1 MINRSSIPVTPEQER
16 TALAWLSV
24 LNDQPGSGDQAT
36 FSRWLQ
42 ADPAHAEAYA
52 QAQVVWELS
61 EVAGTTLADEE
72 ALVLQRYLSAMDV
85 TRRNRRRCWSGGL
98 AIAASVLLM
107 VGVVAGWQPGRWV
120 DDLGGRRAQRALGV
134 HKAVPTIN

>member
-1 MINRSSIPVTPEQER
+1 MISRSKISVTPEQER

-24 LNDQPGSGDQAT
+24 LHDQPGSGDQAT

-61 EVAGTTLADEE
+61 EVAGSTLADEE
-72 ALVLQRYLSAMDV
+72 ALALQRYLSAMNV
-85 TRRNRRRCWSGGL
+85 PRYSRVRRWSGGR
-98 AIAASVLLM
+98 
-107 VGVVAGWQPGRWV
+107 WGR
-120 DDLGGRRAQRALGV
+120 
-134 HKAVPTIN
+134 